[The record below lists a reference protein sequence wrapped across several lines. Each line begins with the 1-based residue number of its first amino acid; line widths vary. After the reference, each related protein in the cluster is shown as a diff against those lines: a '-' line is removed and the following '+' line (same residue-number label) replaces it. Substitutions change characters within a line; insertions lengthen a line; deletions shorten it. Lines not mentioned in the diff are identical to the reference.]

1 MNMKKLLL
9 IMTVFLLLASCS
21 SNGHTANGDIN
32 DTCHFEQYFHKF
44 MARYPDGLNND
55 VKKEEMNKQ
64 FVSEI
69 TDSLK
74 SSEWLLE
81 DYPLQFG
88 SIAKQNEQTCNVH
101 FQGWIRP
108 NGFKFKDFNFNDL
121 GFDIVGKVPIKY
133 VDVLK
138 EDNFYIV
145 HGKLKRFLKQSEYVE
160 YTNQMPYT
168 PEVCIEK
175 ELGVNRINWLLG
187 EMLFDIDSISE
198 YKPIP

>member
-1 MNMKKLLL
+1 MKKLLYFA
-9 IMTVFLLLASCS
+9 IFTLLLTSCFD
-21 SNGHTANGDIN
+21 NGHTIGSAVN

-74 SSEWLLE
+74 GSGWLLE

-88 SIAKQNEQTCNVH
+88 SITKLNEQMCNVH

-108 NGFKFKDFNFNDL
+108 DGFNFKDFKFNDL

-133 VDVLK
+133 ADVLK
-138 EDNFYIV
+138 EGNFYIV

-175 ELGVNRINWLLG
+175 ELGIDRTNWLLG

-198 YKPIP
+198 YKQR